1 MFADPS
7 RDRARIS
14 SARRTLPAQSSV
26 SAMGRNPRAVGVGA
40 AGHDVA
46 GSSLP
51 LDRTAEGFLPS
62 KERVLSLLMQV
73 LFFDQENFH
82 LGENSKHTSFST

>member
-7 RDRARIS
+7 RDRARIA

-26 SAMGRNPRAVGVGA
+26 LAMGSNPRAVGVGS
-40 AGHDVA
+40 GCDVA
-46 GSSLP
+46 GGSLP

-73 LFFDQENFH
+73 LFFDQ
-82 LGENSKHTSFST
+82 KD